1 MTGTLKVT
9 PDRLIS
15 ASADF
20 KRHDSR
26 VVALTQQMMN
36 IVNSL
41 NGCWEGQAQMTY
53 CNKFKSLQDDMS
65 RMHSKIS
72 EHATDLEEM
81 ARHYI
86 QSESKNIQSFGGLNS
101 HFIG

>member
-15 ASADF
+15 ASGDF

-26 VVALTQQMMN
+26 VVSITTQMMN

-41 NGCWEGQAQMTY
+41 NGCWEGQAQQAY
-53 CNKFKSLQDDMS
+53 VSKFRSLQNDMS
-65 RMHSKIS
+65 RIHAKIS
-72 EHATDLEEM
+72 EHSTDLNEM
-81 ARHYI
+81 ARNYI
-86 QSESKNIQSFGGLNS
+86 QSENKNTNSFSGLKSN
-101 HFIG
+101 FLG